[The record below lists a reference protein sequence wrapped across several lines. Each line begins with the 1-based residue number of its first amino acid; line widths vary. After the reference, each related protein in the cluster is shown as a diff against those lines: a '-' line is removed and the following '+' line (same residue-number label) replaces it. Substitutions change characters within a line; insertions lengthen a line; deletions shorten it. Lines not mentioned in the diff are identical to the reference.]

1 MYVTKSNDKSEII
14 KIEFKESKIASA
26 VENDMRLHMTQGLC
40 NCVKWLEATAN
51 LKQTSV
57 LSGARSY
64 KSN

>member
-40 NCVKWLEATAN
+40 NCVK
-51 LKQTSV
+51 
-57 LSGARSY
+57 
-64 KSN
+64 